1 MAPQPIGREERN
13 VGSVANSVV
22 GIAENALPRRFRPTL
37 ASAADDAAGRRR
49 PGGAPAGAAAAGHG
63 SFEEGTE

>member
-22 GIAENALPRRFRPTL
+22 GIAENALPRRFRPTP

-49 PGGAPAGAAAAGHG
+49 PGGAPAGAAAGHG